1 MVSLGI
7 EVLLAQKRDLLRG
20 KRVGYVGNYTVTDSR
35 LRPVIDLLGD
45 SRDWRL
51 SVLFG
56 PEHGVKNA
64 AREGEHVTSEVDSH
78 TGLMSYSL
86 YGELYKPTSTMLQ
99 DVDVLVIDLPD
110 IGARYYTNMSTMA
123 YCLEVCAELGLPVVV
138 LDRPNPL
145 GGVHREGNIPEKSY
159 YSFVGMYPIPNR
171 HGLTLGELACLY
183 NNGPVPHADL
193 TVVRIEGW
201 ERGQMFPATGLPF
214 VPASPNANS
223 FEMCV
228 LYPGTCLFEGTN
240 LSVGRGTANPFAVI
254 GAPWV
259 DGHQVVSAFNALKL
273 PGIIARPVYFTP
285 RYSIHQGE
293 LCSGIQ
299 LHVTDAGIVEPV
311 RAGLALL
318 QIMAHE
324 YRDFA
329 FLPGSG
335 NKLPP
340 IDRLA
345 GTDKLR
351 QAVHQGRAWDY
362 LDEARPAVEAF
373 ANSIKPLLLY

>member
-1 MVSLGI
+1 MVSPGI

-20 KRVGYVGNYTVTDSR
+20 RRVGFVGNYTVTDSH
-35 LRPVIDLLGD
+35 LCPVIDLLWD
-45 SRDWRL
+45 SHEWRL

-64 AREGEHVTSEVDSH
+64 AREGERVTSEIDAH

-86 YGELYKPTSTMLQ
+86 YGELYKPTGTMLQ

-110 IGARYYTNMSTMA
+110 IGSRYYTNMSTMA
-123 YCLEVCAELGLPVVV
+123 YCLEACAELDLPVVV

-145 GGVHREGNIPEKSY
+145 GGVRREGNIPEKSY

-171 HGLTLGELACLY
+171 HGLTLGELAQLY
-183 NNGPVPHADL
+183 NNELAPRADL
-193 TVVRIEGW
+193 TVVQVEGW
-201 ERGQMFPATGLPF
+201 KREQMFPATGLPF
-214 VPASPNANS
+214 IPASPNTNS

-240 LSVGRGTANPFAVI
+240 LSVGRGTANPFATI

-259 DGHQVVSAFNALKL
+259 DGHQVASAFNALKL
-273 PGIIARPVYFTP
+273 PGVVARPVYFTP
-285 RYSIHQGE
+285 RYSVHQGE
-293 LCSGIQ
+293 LCSGVQ
-299 LHVTDAGIVEPV
+299 LHVIDAEIVEPV

-318 QIMAHE
+318 QIMARE
-324 YRDFA
+324 YQNFA

-335 NKLPP
+335 KNLPP

-351 QAVHQGRAWDY
+351 QAVQQGRAWDY

-373 ANSIKPLLLY
+373 TKQVKPFLLY

>member
-1 MVSLGI
+1 MVSPGI
-7 EVLLAQKRDLLRG
+7 EVLLAQRRDLLRG

-35 LRPVIDLLGD
+35 LRPVIDLLWD
-45 SRDWRL
+45 SPEWRL
-51 SVLFG
+51 SVLLG

-64 AREGEHVTSEVDSH
+64 AREGASVASEADPH

-86 YGELYKPTSTMLQ
+86 YGELHKPTSAMLQ
-99 DVDVLVIDLPD
+99 DIDVLVIDLPD
-110 IGARYYTNMSTMA
+110 IGSRYYTNMSTMA
-123 YCLEVCAELGLPVVV
+123 YCLEACGELGLPVVV

-159 YSFVGMYPIPNR
+159 YSFVCMYPIPNR
-171 HGLTLGELACLY
+171 HGLTLGELARFY
-183 NNGPVPHADL
+183 NSELGPPADL
-193 TVVRIEGW
+193 TVVRTEGW
-201 ERGQMFPATGLPF
+201 ERGQMLPATGLPF
-214 VPASPNANS
+214 VPASPNTNS

-240 LSVGRGTANPFAVI
+240 LSVGRGTANPFSII

-259 DGHQVVSAFNALKL
+259 NGHQVAHTFNALRL

-285 RYSIHQGE
+285 WYSIHQGK

-299 LHVTDAGIVEPV
+299 LHVIDAEIVKPV

-324 YRDFA
+324 YQDFA

-335 NKLPP
+335 NNPP
-340 IDRLA
+340 PVDRLA
-345 GTDKLR
+345 GTAKLR
-351 QAVHQGRAWDY
+351 QAIHQGRALDY
-362 LDEARPAVEAF
+362 LDEARPGVEAF
-373 ANSIKPLLLY
+373 ANHVKPFLLY

>member
-1 MVSLGI
+1 MVAPGI
-7 EVLLAQKRDLLRG
+7 EVLLSQRRDLLRG
-20 KRVGYVGNYTVTDSR
+20 KRVGFVGNYTVTDSR
-35 LRPVIDLLGD
+35 LRPVIDLLWD
-45 SRDWRL
+45 SHDWRL

-56 PEHGVKNA
+56 PEHGIKNA
-64 AREGEHVTSEVDSH
+64 AREGELVFSEADPH
-78 TGLMSYSL
+78 TGLVSYSL
-86 YGELYKPTSTMLQ
+86 FGEQYRPTSAMLQ
-99 DVDVLVIDLPD
+99 DIDVLVIDLPD
-110 IGARYYTNMSTMA
+110 IGSRYYTNMSTMA
-123 YCLEVCAELGLPVVV
+123 YCLEACGVLGLPVVV

-145 GGVHREGNIPEKSY
+145 GGVHREGNIPEQSY
-159 YSFVGMYPIPNR
+159 YSFVCMYPIPNR

-183 NNGPVPHADL
+183 NTSLVPPANL

-201 ERGQMFPATGLPF
+201 ERTQMFPATGLPF
-214 VPASPNANS
+214 VPASPNTNS

-240 LSVGRGTANPFAVI
+240 LSVGRGTANPFSVI

-259 DGHQVVSAFNALKL
+259 HGHQVARAFNALKL

-285 RYSIHQGE
+285 WYSIHQGK

-299 LHVTDAGIVEPV
+299 LHIIDAEIVEPV
-311 RAGLALL
+311 RTGLALL

-324 YRDFA
+324 YQDFA

-335 NKLPP
+335 HNLPP

-351 QAVHQGRAWDY
+351 QAVHQGHAWDY
-362 LDEARPAVEAF
+362 MDEAHAAVEAF
-373 ANSIKPLLLY
+373 ANNVKPLLLY

>member
-1 MVSLGI
+1 MVSPGI
-7 EVLLAQKRDLLRG
+7 EVLLAQRRDLLRG
-20 KRVGYVGNYTVTDSR
+20 KRVGFVGNYAVTDSR
-35 LRPVIDLLGD
+35 LRPVIDLLWD
-45 SRDWRL
+45 SHDWRL

-56 PEHGVKNA
+56 PEHGIKNA
-64 AREGEHVTSEVDSH
+64 TREGEHVASETDLH

-86 YGELYKPTSTMLQ
+86 FGESRKPTNAMLQ
-99 DVDVLVIDLPD
+99 DIDVLVIDLPD
-110 IGARYYTNMSTMA
+110 IGSRYYTNMSTMA
-123 YCLEVCAELGLPVVV
+123 YCLEVCGILGLPVVV

-145 GGVHREGNIPEKSY
+145 GGIQREGNIPEKSY
-159 YSFVGMYPIPNR
+159 YSFVCMYPIPNR

-183 NNGPVPHADL
+183 NNELASPANL
-193 TVVRIEGW
+193 TVVRIAGW
-201 ERGQMFPATGLPF
+201 ERAQMLPATGLPF
-214 VPASPNANS
+214 VPTSPNANS

-240 LSVGRGTANPFAVI
+240 LSVGRGTANPFCII
-254 GAPWV
+254 GAPRV
-259 DGHQVVSAFNALKL
+259 NGHQVASAFNALKL

-285 RYSIHQGE
+285 WYSIHQGK

-299 LHVTDAGIVEPV
+299 LHITDAEIVEPV

-324 YRDFA
+324 CQDFA
-329 FLPGSG
+329 FLPGSD
-335 NKLPP
+335 NNPPP

-351 QAVHQGRAWDY
+351 QAIQQGHAWDF

-373 ANSIKPLLLY
+373 ANHSRPLLLY

>member
-1 MVSLGI
+1 MVSPGI
-7 EVLLAQKRDLLRG
+7 EVLLSQRRDLLRG
-20 KRVGYVGNYTVTDSR
+20 KRVSFVGNYTVTDSR
-35 LRPVIDLLGD
+35 LRPVIDLLWD
-45 SRDWRL
+45 SHDWRL

-56 PEHGVKNA
+56 PEHGIKNA
-64 AREGEHVTSEVDSH
+64 AREGELVVSEADPH
-78 TGLMSYSL
+78 TGLVSYSL
-86 YGELYKPTSTMLQ
+86 FGEQYRPTSAMLQ
-99 DVDVLVIDLPD
+99 NIDVLVIDLPD
-110 IGARYYTNMSTMA
+110 IGSRYYTNMSTMA
-123 YCLEVCAELGLPVVV
+123 YCLEACGVLGLPVVV

-145 GGVHREGNIPEKSY
+145 GGVHREGNIPEQSY
-159 YSFVGMYPIPNR
+159 YSFVCMYPIPNR

-183 NNGPVPHADL
+183 NNSLVPPANL

-201 ERGQMFPATGLPF
+201 ERTQMFPATGLPF
-214 VPASPNANS
+214 VPASPNTNS

-240 LSVGRGTANPFAVI
+240 LSVGRGTANPFSVI

-259 DGHQVVSAFNALKL
+259 NGHQVAHAFNALKL

-285 RYSIHQGE
+285 RYSIHQGK

-299 LHVTDAGIVEPV
+299 LHIIDAEITKSV

-324 YRDFA
+324 YQDFA

-335 NKLPP
+335 NNSPP

-351 QAVHQGRAWDY
+351 QAVHQGHAWDY
-362 LDEARPAVEAF
+362 LDEAHAAVEAF
-373 ANSIKPLLLY
+373 ANNVKPLLLY

>member
-7 EVLLAQKRDLLRG
+7 EVLLAQRRDLLRG

-35 LRPVIDLLGD
+35 LRPVIDLLWD
-45 SRDWRL
+45 AQEWHL

-64 AREGEHVTSEVDSH
+64 AREGQSVSSEIDPH

-86 YGELYKPTSTMLQ
+86 YGELYKPTSAMLR

-110 IGARYYTNMSTMA
+110 IGSRYYTNMGTLA
-123 YCLEVCAELGLPVVV
+123 YCLEVCGELGLPAVV

-145 GGVHREGNIPEKSY
+145 GGVRREGNLPEASY
-159 YSFVGMYPIPNR
+159 YSLVCMYPVPIR
-171 HGLTLGELACLY
+171 HGLTMGELASLH
-183 NNGPVPHADL
+183 NSKLEQPADL
-193 TVVRIEGW
+193 TVVRAEGW

-214 VPASPNANS
+214 VPASPNTNS
-223 FEMCV
+223 FEMCA

-240 LSVGRGTANPFAVI
+240 LSVGRGTANPFAII
-254 GAPWV
+254 GAPGV
-259 DGHQVVSAFNALKL
+259 NGHQVAAAFNALKL
-273 PGIIARPVYFTP
+273 PGIIARPIYFTP
-285 RYSIHQGE
+285 WYSTHQGK
-293 LCSGIQ
+293 LCGGVQ
-299 LHVTDAGIVEPV
+299 LHVINADVLEPV

-318 QIMAHE
+318 QIMAQE
-324 YRDFA
+324 YQDFA

-335 NKLPP
+335 NKPAS

-351 QAVHQGRAWDY
+351 QAVSQGRALAY
-362 LDEARPAVEAF
+362 LDEARPDVEVFTA
-373 ANSIKPLLLY
+373 SIQPFLLY